1 MKRVWPLVRPV
12 FWLTKSLITTY
23 NNFMK
28 YIFTLFLVII
38 FLTEHFSPLTKTTDV
53 LIKMVDNEYAICYS
67 ACDIDPLITE
77 PMQQTN
83 LWQHLKENL
92 SWNTYSKDK
101 TVQQEI
107 ERIKNHGS
115 WYFNYLSHQASP
127 FIHYVTMELEKR
139 GLPLELA
146 LLPFIESNYDPY
158 AFSHG
163 SAAGFWQM
171 IPSTARQYGVAINSW
186 YDGRRDIV
194 FSTQAALD
202 YLTYL
207 HKRFDGN
214 WLLAIAAYNA
224 GEGTVSYVQRRNA
237 AWGKDTDFWSLSL
250 PQETKQYVPRLLALI
265 HVIENSTSLGIKL
278 PELPKKER
286 FSIVNWPTQI
296 DLTALAD
303 IMDLQLE
310 DIYKLNPGFNFWQ
323 SAPDGPH
330 QFLIPVENKLLMN
343 ALIADLPTEGS
354 IQWIHYKIN
363 NGDCLS
369 KIAKNHSTSV
379 NLIKKVNKLSS
390 NTIITGEQLL
400 IPKITTGTALPENG
414 HDPHYTEYKIKRGDS
429 LWDLSKE
436 FEVTID
442 ELAVWNNMK
451 TKDYLKIDQTIKL
464 FQCENRPDVSRPE
477 TIQKVAYHVRN
488 GDSLGRIAN
497 RFNVSVAELVNWNKK
512 VKKQSSLIHPG
523 QHLIIYV
530 DITQQYFDA

>member
-1 MKRVWPLVRPV
+1 
-12 FWLTKSLITTY
+12 
-23 NNFMK
+23 MK
-28 YIFTLFLVII
+28 YIFSLFLVII

-53 LIKMVDNEYAICYS
+53 VIKMIDNENEICYN

-77 PMQQTN
+77 PVKQTN

-92 SWNTYSKDK
+92 SWNTYSNDK
-101 TVQQEI
+101 TVHQEI

-127 FIHYVTMELEKR
+127 FIQYVIIELEKR

-146 LLPFIESNYDPY
+146 LLPYIESNYDPY

-171 IPSTARQYGVAINSW
+171 IPSTARQYGVEINSW

-194 FSTQAALD
+194 SSTQAALD

-207 HKRFDGN
+207 HKKFDGD

-237 AWGKDTDFWSLSL
+237 TWGKDTDFWSLNL

-265 HVIENSTSLGIKL
+265 HVIENSASIGIKL
-278 PELPKKER
+278 PELPNSEK
-286 FSIVNWPTQI
+286 FTIIHWPTQI

-303 IMDLQLE
+303 IMDLRLE

-330 QFLIPVENKLLMN
+330 QFLIPVENELLMN

-354 IQWIHYKIN
+354 IQWIHYNIN

-369 KIAKNHSTSV
+369 KIAKNYSTSV
-379 NLIKKVNKLSS
+379 GLIKTVNKLSS
-390 NTIITGEQLL
+390 NTIIAGEQLL
-400 IPKITTGTALPENG
+400 VPKITSGNGLPENE
-414 HDPHYTEYKIKRGDS
+414 HHPHYTEYKIKRGDS

-436 FEVTID
+436 FKVTID
-442 ELAVWNNMK
+442 ELTAWNK
-451 TKDYLKIDQTIKL
+451 LKKKDYLKIDQTIKL
-464 FQCENRPDVSRPE
+464 FQCENKPDVSRPE

-497 RFNVSVAELVNWNKK
+497 RFNVSVAELVSWNKK